1 MWQII
6 IFLLAFTVNQLVSF
20 RDHVVIDISK
30 QTPDDIATSMA
41 GLFQGIGYII
51 IGNLYDNVNVPKK
64 LTFYLFVILAM
75 VTSTVHL
82 IS

>member
-1 MWQII
+1 MI

-20 RDHVVIDISK
+20 RDHVVVDISK
-30 QTPDDIATSMA
+30 QTPDDIATSMV

-75 VTSTVHL
+75 ATSTVH
-82 IS
+82 ISSSC